1 MADLYIFIG
10 QKIKELR
17 KRHEGKGVGQE
28 EVAAAVGTKANTVSR
43 WESATYKPSIRDL
56 EKLSRFFGVSIAV
69 FFPEMKDSRLQALM
83 SATGD
88 LRDDEFE
95 ELLEY
100 ARFRKARQL
109 LKSASKQRKR

>member
-1 MADLYIFIG
+1 MAELYVFIG
-10 QKIKELR
+10 NKIKELR
-17 KRHEGKGVGQE
+17 KHHKGKGVGQD
-28 EVAAAVGTKANTVSR
+28 EVATAVGTKANTVSR

-56 EKLSRFFGVSIAV
+56 EKLSRFFGVSIAT

-88 LRDDEFE
+88 LRDEEFE

-100 ARFRKARQL
+100 ARFRQARQM
-109 LKSASKQRKR
+109 LKKASKNKKR